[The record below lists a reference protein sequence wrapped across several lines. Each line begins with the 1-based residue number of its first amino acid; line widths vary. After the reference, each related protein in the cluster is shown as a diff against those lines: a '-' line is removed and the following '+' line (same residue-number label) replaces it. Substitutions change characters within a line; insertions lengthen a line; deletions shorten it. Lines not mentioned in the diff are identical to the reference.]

1 MQNCNKKKLLSITLS
16 SKTSYSLKATNG
28 NSAERFWEKKITLQ
42 IIIIAIME
50 NFYLKE
56 AVIRRS

>member
-1 MQNCNKKKLLSITLS
+1 MLPI
-16 SKTSYSLKATNG
+16 ATQQKG
-28 NSAERFWEKKITLQ
+28 YETKKITLQ